1 MRASREELRSFWL
14 LVRAG
19 ADFES
24 AAEGL
29 GRVGSAGWRWA
40 QQAGGVCPDYVIH
53 PPGGRYLSLEE
64 RIQILVGLKLGSS
77 IREIAKGLGRSP
89 STVLREIRKNQRQ
102 AYRTRRLRRLHGR
115 FAARQG
121 VYAGVKPAQRA
132 PDWCYQPAR
141 AHRRAQQRASRAAR
155 SRATRL
161 AAHPALRERVQELL
175 GEEFSPEQIAAQLRI
190 EFPNDPEMWVS
201 HETIYKALYV
211 QGRGE
216 LRRDL
221 HKRLRTGR
229 AIRKPRRKTGHRQG
243 RIPGMVNISERPPEV
258 ADRAVPGHW
267 EGDLILGASCQSA
280 IGTLVERASR
290 FVLLLHLP
298 NGHGAEE
305 VQEAMVEAMS
315 QLPATLR
322 RTLTWDQGKEMTNHV
337 QIATATGLDIY
348 FCDPHSPW
356 QRGTNENTNG
366 LLRQYFPKGT
376 DLSVYAPDYLDHV
389 AMKLNRRIRKTLGW
403 KTPAEKLDELLSDPT
418 DPSGV
423 ASVA

>member
-19 ADFES
+19 SDFGS
-24 AAEGL
+24 AAEEL
-29 GRVGSAGWRWA
+29 GRVASTGWRWA
-40 QQAGGVCPDYVIH
+40 QQAGGVCPDYVTEVSQ
-53 PPGGRYLSLEE
+53 GRYLSQEE
-64 RIQILVGLKLGSS
+64 RLEIYVGIRLGSS
-77 IREIAKGLGRSP
+77 IRAIARGLGRSP
-89 STVLREIRKNQRQ
+89 STVLREIRRHMRR
-102 AYRTRRLRRLHGR
+102 AYRTRRLRRRQVRGR
-115 FAARQG
+115 ARQWQRRPR
-121 VYAGVKPAQRA
+121 PADRA
-132 PDWCYQPAR
+132 PDWEYLPLR
-141 AHRRAQQRASRAAR
+141 AHRRAQARASAAAR
-155 SRATRL
+155 SRPTKL
-161 AAHPALRERVQELL
+161 ADHPVLRDRVQELL
-175 GEEFSPEQIAAQLRI
+175 GEEYSPQQAAAQLRI
-190 EFPNDPEMWVS
+190 EFPDDPEMWVS

-221 HKRLRTGR
+221 HRRLRTGR
-229 AIRKPRRKTGHRQG
+229 AIRRPQRRSQERRG
-243 RIPGMVNISERPPEV
+243 RIPDMVNISQRPPEA

-267 EGDLILGASCQSA
+267 EGDLIMGSTASNSA

-298 NGHGAEE
+298 NGHGADA
-305 VQEAMVEAMS
+305 VQEAMVAAMS

-322 RTLTWDQGKEMTNHV
+322 RTLTWDQGSEMANHV
-337 QIATATGLDIY
+337 QIAEATGLDIS

-356 QRGTNENTNG
+356 QRGSNENTNG

-376 DLSVYAPDYLDHV
+376 DLSVYGPDYLDHV

-403 KTPAEKLDELLSDPT
+403 KTPAKVLDELLSNPPDPT
-418 DPSGV
+418 GV